1 MKIKMSQ
8 SGFTLIEMLISV
20 VVISVG
26 ILGVAAMQTLG
37 VRYTQNS
44 YMLSVAT
51 QQAQD
56 MAERMRANPA
66 EMFDVSANGYYNS
79 SISSAFTGT
88 VPDCVTANC
97 TSDQRAQ
104 LDHSE
109 WTAANTNLFGQSGT
123 VTRNATTNSFLIRVA
138 WNDVEKDGPTAKT
151 YDLTFLP

>member
-1 MKIKMSQ
+1 MNLRVNQ
-8 SGFTLIEMLISV
+8 SGFTLIEMLIAV

-44 YMLSVAT
+44 YLLSIAT

-66 EMFDVSANGYYNS
+66 EMFDTSANGYYNS
-79 SISSAFTGT
+79 SISGAFTGT
-88 VPDCVTANC
+88 IPNCETADC

-104 LDHSE
+104 KDHAE
-109 WTAANTNLFGQSGT
+109 WTQANQNLFGQTGT
-123 VTRNATTNSFLIRVA
+123 VARTGTNDFLITVN
-138 WNDVEKDGPTAKT
+138 WNDVEDTGAVNKE
-151 YDLTFLP
+151 YRLRFLP